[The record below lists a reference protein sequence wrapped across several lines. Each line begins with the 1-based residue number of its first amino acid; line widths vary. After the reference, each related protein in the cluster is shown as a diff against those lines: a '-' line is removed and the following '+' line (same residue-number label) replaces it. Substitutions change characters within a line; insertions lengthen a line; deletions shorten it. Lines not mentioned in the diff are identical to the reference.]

1 MFTIIQDIAIG
12 VVCIIFIFCMFI
24 WILNLCW
31 LFTKLT
37 PLKKFCHDILDWH
50 KPEKNQ
56 FASSRKTVI
65 CVIDNTHYKL
75 LDNCMLYTMLTRAK
89 KRCLLCAE
97 PQAFYKCLN
106 TSNNARNTWLSTI
119 KRKV

>member
-1 MFTIIQDIAIG
+1 MERELAFPSSYRDVNFIVTIVLI
-12 VVCIIFIFCMFI
+12 
-24 WILNLCW
+24 
-31 LFTKLT
+31 K
-37 PLKKFCHDILDWH
+37 
-50 KPEKNQ
+50 KPEMCIRD
-56 FASSRKTVI
+56 S
-65 CVIDNTHYKL
+65 DNTHYKL

-119 KRKV
+119 KRKGK

>member
-1 MFTIIQDIAIG
+1 MIRYEGSELADLDMAYA
-12 VVCIIFIFCMFI
+12 
-24 WILNLCW
+24 
-31 LFTKLT
+31 LT
-37 PLKKFCHDILDWH
+37 TH
-50 KPEKNQ
+50 KMQ
-56 FASSRKTVI
+56 GSSRKTVI

-119 KRKV
+119 KRKGK